1 MKKNWSSRKV
11 VIAPRHISNLEKI
24 AQENQFES
32 LSETIDWVLTD
43 WHRWINGF
51 NQLNTTSIAT
61 QKPTETTVMTDTEHD
76 DFDPL
81 EGL

>member
-1 MKKNWSSRKV
+1 MKNWLSRKV
-11 VIAPRHISNLEKI
+11 VISSRHLDNLERI
-24 AQENQFES
+24 AKENQFES

-43 WHRWINGF
+43 WHRWVNGF
-51 NQLNTTSIAT
+51 NTKNIVSQASATTLIPDIANG
-61 QKPTETTVMTDTEHD
+61 

>member
-1 MKKNWSSRKV
+1 MKNWLSRKV
-11 VIAPRHISNLEKI
+11 VISSRHLDNLERI
-24 AQENQFES
+24 AKENQFES

-43 WHRWINGF
+43 WHRWVNGF
-51 NQLNTTSIAT
+51 NTKNIVSQASAKTLIPDIANG
-61 QKPTETTVMTDTEHD
+61 

>member
-11 VIAPRHISNLEKI
+11 VIAPRHIANLEKI
-24 AQENQFES
+24 AQENQFQS

-51 NQLNTTSIAT
+51 NQKYHSNTISDVPNILEESTSND
-61 QKPTETTVMTDTEHD
+61 EEY
-76 DFDPL
+76 DPL

>member
-11 VIAPRHISNLEKI
+11 VVAPRHISNLEKI

-51 NQLNTTSIAT
+51 NQHSQQNTAPTTAAENTSNN
-61 QKPTETTVMTDTEHD
+61 EH
-76 DFDPL
+76 FDPL

>member
-11 VIAPRHISNLEKI
+11 VIAPRHITNLEKI

-51 NQLNTTSIAT
+51 NQLNTTSTAT
-61 QKPTETTVMTDTEHD
+61 TPVAVVDSND
-76 DFDPL
+76 DDDVL
-81 EGL
+81 GDL

>member
-1 MKKNWSSRKV
+1 MMKKNWSSRKV
-11 VIAPRHISNLEKI
+11 VIAPRHITNLEKI

-51 NQLNTTSIAT
+51 NQKYQQNITSDALNTAEENTSN
-61 QKPTETTVMTDTEHD
+61 DTEY
-76 DFDPL
+76 DPL

>member
-1 MKKNWSSRKV
+1 MKNWSSRKV
-11 VIAPRHISNLEKI
+11 VISSRHLDNLERI
-24 AQENQFES
+24 AKENQFES

-43 WHRWINGF
+43 WHRWVNGF
-51 NQLNTTSIAT
+51 NTKKIVSQASATTLIPDMANG
-61 QKPTETTVMTDTEHD
+61 

>member
-1 MKKNWSSRKV
+1 MKNWSSRKV
-11 VIAPRHISNLEKI
+11 VISSRHLDNLERI
-24 AQENQFES
+24 AKENQFES

-43 WHRWINGF
+43 WHRWVNGF
-51 NQLNTTSIAT
+51 NTKNVVSQTSATTLIPDMSNG
-61 QKPTETTVMTDTEHD
+61 